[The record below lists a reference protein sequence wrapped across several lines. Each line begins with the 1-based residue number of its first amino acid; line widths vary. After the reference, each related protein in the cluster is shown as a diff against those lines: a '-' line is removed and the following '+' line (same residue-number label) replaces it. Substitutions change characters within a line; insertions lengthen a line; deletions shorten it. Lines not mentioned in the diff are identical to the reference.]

1 MKEVYVLFDIDGFNN
16 GIDITCFH
24 KVFSSDNIQEK
35 VKEYIISKVKE
46 YEYTD
51 EDWEEIEEC
60 LFKNSLNES
69 GYYSDDF
76 INISLSKKIV
86 E

>member
-1 MKEVYVLFDIDGFNN
+1 MEVYVLYDIDGFNE
-16 GIDITCFH
+16 GFDVTFFH
-24 KVFSSDNIQEK
+24 KVFSSDNIKEK
-35 VKEYIISKVKE
+35 VKEYIKSKVKD

-51 EDWEEIEEC
+51 EDWEEIDEC
-60 LFKNSLNES
+60 LFNVSLNKS